1 MGYCQNLSVI
11 ILAAGKG
18 KRMKTETAKVLHH
31 ICYQPILYYVLSSVK
46 KINPKNIFLIVGH
59 KAKGIKEY
67 IEDKFPEIETVY
79 QQKQLGTAHAVSMV
93 EKFYSHLGNNI
104 LIIPGDSPLITS
116 DTLKKLIN
124 KKTAGKSSASILTAV
139 SPNPEGYGRV
149 IKDKS
154 GNILKIVEE
163 TDATEEEK
171 QINEINSSIYCF
183 DKIALFKNIININ
196 TKNQQGEYY
205 LTDIVERLVKKGLKV
220 SCLKAKNNWEAI
232 GINDR
237 VQLYRTEKFIQK
249 IINIKFMENGVT
261 IKDTDS
267 CYIGAEVK
275 IGRDSVIEPFCF
287 IKGKTK
293 IGKNCIIGSFSQLTD
308 CEIGS
313 GSDVKSSVILGASI
327 GHENNIGPYSYIRP
341 GTKTGRNVKIG
352 AFCEIKKSVVSKG
365 SKIPHLSYIGDSEIG
380 SGINIG
386 ASTVTV
392 NYDGFKKFK
401 TIIEDNVFIGSDT
414 MLVAPVRIGK
424 GAIVAAGSVITED
437 VEPNCLAIARGKQ
450 KNIKDGAI
458 SYRKK
463 KKESKNK

>member
-11 ILAAGKG
+11 VLAAGKG
-18 KRMKTETAKVLHH
+18 KRMKTEMPKVLHY

-93 EKFYSHLGNNI
+93 KKFYRDLGNNI

-116 DTLKKLIN
+116 DTLKKLVN

-183 DKIALFKNIININ
+183 DKIDLFKNIININ

-205 LTDIVERLVKKGLKV
+205 LTDIVEKLVKKGLKV

-237 VQLYRTEKFIQK
+237 VQLYRTEKFMQK
-249 IINIKFMENGVT
+249 RINIKFMENGVT
-261 IKDTDS
+261 IKDPDS

-293 IGKNCIIGSFSQLTD
+293 IGRNCIIGSFSQLTD

-313 GSDVKSSVILGASI
+313 GV
-327 GHENNIGPYSYIRP
+327 NIG
-341 GTKTGRNVKIG
+341 
-352 AFCEIKKSVVSKG
+352 VS
-365 SKIPHLSYIGDSEIG
+365 
-380 SGINIG
+380 
-386 ASTVTV
+386 AVTI

-414 MLVAPVRIGK
+414 IFVAPVRIGK

-437 VEPNCLAIARGKQ
+437 VEPNCLAIARSKQ

-458 SYRKK
+458 RYRKK
-463 KKESKNK
+463 KKESNNKWED